1 MKLINILLLEDNL
14 FDAEL
19 IGLEFARSNLPHR
32 ITRIDTQSAFVEAIR
47 HTHFDIILSD
57 YNLPDFDGMTA
68 LQLTQEISPETPF
81 IIVTGS
87 LSEETAADSIRR
99 GAWDYVV
106 KQRLFR
112 LNGAIQNALEY
123 KQQVSQKKLME
134 RELVRSEERYR
145 TLIEAAAQPIMMLS
159 KTGIVLFLNAEAAAF
174 HQQPREL
181 LIGKSLWDLF
191 PASQAD
197 LLLESINK
205 AISQES
211 LVDFLEKLP
220 FHATERWISARI
232 TPVSMGEGKADSVLI
247 IANDITRLKDIE
259 TNLKQAL
266 NEKNVLLREVH
277 HRVKNNMQIISSL
290 ISMQSRYTTIAEAKQ
305 LFKESETRIRSM
317 LLIHEMLYETNDLSR
332 VEMHEYVAQMVRF
345 IQINYDVQ
353 KPRFT
358 VKNNVD
364 DIMLNINTAIPCGLI
379 INELVTNS
387 VLHGFPDDTSGS
399 ISVCFSVLADKRYR
413 LKVEDTGVG
422 LPDTFSVEKPSSL
435 GMMLVNA
442 LTNQLNAQ
450 LEITKA
456 HPTSFTFTFSEP
468 NLKTFHEV

>member
-19 IGLEFARSNLPHR
+19 IELEIARSNLPYR
-32 ITRIDTQSAFVEAIR
+32 ITRIDTQSDFVEAIR
-47 HTHFDIILSD
+47 NSQYDVILSD
-57 YNLPDFDGMTA
+57 YSLPEFDGMTA
-68 LQLTQEISPETPF
+68 LQLTQEITPETPF

-145 TLIEAAAQPIMMLS
+145 TLIEAAAQPILMLS
-159 KTGIVLFLNAEAAAF
+159 KTGIVLFLNAEAAGF
-174 HQQPREL
+174 HQRPREL

-191 PASQAD
+191 PASHAD
-197 LLLESINK
+197 LLMKSINQ
-205 AISQES
+205 AISQEA
-211 LVDFLEKLP
+211 LVDFLGKLP

-232 TPVSMGEGKADSVLI
+232 TPISMGEGKADSVLI

-259 TNLKQAL
+259 TNLKHAL
-266 NEKNVLLREVH
+266 NEKDVLLREVH

-290 ISMQSRYTTIAEAKQ
+290 ISMQARHANIQEAKH
-305 LFKESETRIRSM
+305 LFRESENRIRSM
-317 LLIHEMLYETNDLSR
+317 LLIHEMLYKTNDLSR

-358 VKNNVD
+358 IENKVD
-364 DIMLNINTAIPCGLI
+364 DIMLNVNTAIPCGLI

-387 VLHGFPDDTSGS
+387 ILHGFPNNMPGS
-399 ISVCFSVLADKRYR
+399 ISICFSVLDDKRYR

-422 LPDTFSVEKPSSL
+422 LPESFSAEKPSTL

-442 LTNQLNAQ
+442 LKKQLSAK
-450 LEITKA
+450 LEITRA
-456 HPTSFTFTFSEP
+456 HPTAFTFTFSEP
-468 NLKTFHEV
+468 NLKTFQDV